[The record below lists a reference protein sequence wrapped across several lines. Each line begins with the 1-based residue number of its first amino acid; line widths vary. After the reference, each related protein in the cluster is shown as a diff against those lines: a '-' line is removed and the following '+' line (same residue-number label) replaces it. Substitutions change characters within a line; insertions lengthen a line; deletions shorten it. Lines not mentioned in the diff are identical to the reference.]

1 MKYFL
6 RSRFEKELNKSVE
19 DFLESV
25 SFDKRLARYDIE
37 GSIAHVKMLAKC
49 KIINYKEMQKI
60 IKGLKEI
67 RREIE
72 LGKFKFTKEYE
83 DIHMNIE
90 MRLINKLKD
99 TGKKLHTARSRNDQ
113 ISLDMR
119 MYVRDEI
126 NETILLLKK
135 FMQTL
140 VLLSKKHEKK
150 DQELV
155 MPGYTHL
162 QVAEPILFS
171 WYLMAYYHMFKRDAE
186 RLSDVKKRVNIM
198 PLGACAIAGTA
209 MPIDRE
215 YVAKL
220 LNFPSVTKSSIDT
233 VSDRDFIIE
242 FIAALS
248 VIMMHLSRLSEDLIL
263 WSSPQFE
270 FIKFDDSF
278 CTGSSSMPQKRN
290 PDVAEVIRGKTGRV
304 YGDLITILTI
314 MKGLPLS
321 YNRDMQ
327 EDKEALF
334 DATET
339 VKKCLAIYPEMLKT
353 MKVNKDKMKNAVMD
367 HFSWAADLANTLVKN
382 GSSWRDAYSK
392 TAEFILTCVKKG
404 IFLSKGYD
412 TVDKIRNKISFPI
425 KDMDKRIKLKEEIE

>member
-1 MKYFL
+1 
-6 RSRFEKELNKSVE
+6 
-19 DFLESV
+19 
-25 SFDKRLARYDIE
+25 
-37 GSIAHVKMLAKC
+37 
-49 KIINYKEMQKI
+49 
-60 IKGLKEI
+60 
-67 RREIE
+67 
-72 LGKFKFTKEYE
+72 
-83 DIHMNIE
+83 
-90 MRLINKLKD
+90 
-99 TGKKLHTARSRNDQ
+99 
-113 ISLDMR
+113 
-119 MYVRDEI
+119 
-126 NETILLLKK
+126 
-135 FMQTL
+135 
-140 VLLSKKHEKK
+140 
-150 DQELV
+150 
-155 MPGYTHL
+155 
-162 QVAEPILFS
+162 
-171 WYLMAYYHMFKRDAE
+171 
-186 RLSDVKKRVNIM
+186 M

-233 VSDRDFIIE
+233 VSDRDFVIE

-334 DATET
+334 DAAET
-339 VKKCLAIYPEMLKT
+339 VKKCLAIYPEMLRT
-353 MKVNKDKMKNAVMD
+353 MKVNKDKMKDAVMD
-367 HFSWAADLANTLVKN
+367 HFSWAADLANTLVNN

-412 TVDKIRNKISFPI
+412 TVDKIRNKLSFPI
-425 KDMDKRIKLKEEIE
+425 KDMIKSKNLKEENE